1 MENTKALSN
10 MNKKELYDHCKYLQ
24 SKIDEVKPIIHNF
37 MDANLLVKVADNLF
51 AMPDFTKVKEEHEKL
66 KKENKELKA
75 QIKIKDECLEF
86 INNEEEQSEEL
97 CDIIE
102 KLKEEN
108 HKLQKINKLYEER
121 CENLEEM
128 SKTRN
133 EMVMKYKSFVENVME
148 KSKQNQ
154 E

>member
-51 AMPDFTKVKEEHEKL
+51 AMPDFTTVKEE
-66 KKENKELKA
+66 N
-75 QIKIKDECLEF
+75 
-86 INNEEEQSEEL
+86 
-97 CDIIE
+97 E